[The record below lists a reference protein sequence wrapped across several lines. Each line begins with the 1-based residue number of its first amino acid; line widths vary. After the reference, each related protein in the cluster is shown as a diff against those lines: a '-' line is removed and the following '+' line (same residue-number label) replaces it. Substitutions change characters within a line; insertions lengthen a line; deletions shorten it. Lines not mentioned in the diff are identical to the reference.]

1 MDSLIEGVE
10 NCTWPVGYSWQYSI
24 HVWLLGPVWL
34 DLSKFRRFGKILSLW
49 EFFGMVLVWYLTNF
63 CACFGKFMLMGKF
76 FNNTNVKR
84 LKKIFLFDRKVLLP
98 SCFNTFPS
106 FQPYIIIAKYFQNR
120 WLSFF
125 CPNFG
130 SSSVAGRPD
139 LSAAGRDVAPVAK
152 SCAIKNFENVG
163 P

>member
-1 MDSLIEGVE
+1 MTLTMDSLIEGVE

-84 LKKIFLFDRKVLLP
+84 LKNSSAIWSHWLDRSSCSSP
-98 SCFNTFPS
+98 STKELHALNHNKQSLVQICIVEKSRN
-106 FQPYIIIAKYFQNR
+106 NR
-120 WLSFF
+120 LGHWALYKKEMNSHTG
-125 CPNFG
+125 PNG
-130 SSSVAGRPD
+130 
-139 LSAAGRDVAPVAK
+139 K
-152 SCAIKNFENVG
+152 SMKDK
-163 P
+163 